1 MKMLLMN
8 LFVLIMSEIIAQYKM
23 NRSAKKSNISFSAR
37 VYHIVKTKK
46 ILAKKEIKEAE
57 KKNGR
62 TWWTFKHPMFCPF
75 HVLLKKIE
83 DKKGF

>member
-1 MKMLLMN
+1 MN
-8 LFVLIMSEIIAQYKM
+8 DED
-23 NRSAKKSNISFSAR
+23 IS
-37 VYHIVKTKK
+37 T
-46 ILAKKEIKEAE
+46 KKEIKEAE

>member
-1 MKMLLMN
+1 MQLTN
-8 LFVLIMSEIIAQYKM
+8 LYLKTMETVKFKTTPLNSTERKVNDED
-23 NRSAKKSNISFSAR
+23 IS
-37 VYHIVKTKK
+37 
-46 ILAKKEIKEAE
+46 AKKEIKEAE

>member
-1 MKMLLMN
+1 M
-8 LFVLIMSEIIAQYKM
+8 EE
-23 NRSAKKSNISFSAR
+23 KKFNQNSTPLSSTERKVNDEDIS
-37 VYHIVKTKK
+37 
-46 ILAKKEIKEAE
+46 AKKEIKEAE